1 MNTIKMFLAESGR
14 IAEIK
19 KDFPLYQGQYQNKL
33 LNVYVPTSI
42 LAPNFSVQ
50 QAGQTIADYVSST
63 AVKIGM
69 RTIERNGKI
78 QTSKT
83 YYMRYLK
90 TLTYQNIEYALYERK
105 LPREFTFYAGQG
117 ENAPTLIAN
126 VVNINNETT
135 PATILD
141 VTTSQTCSLDV
152 MPSNYLDKDE
162 PIEATEFENISAQ
175 LNEISELL
183 AKKQN
188 REDESLE
195 TDSKYVVGAINENK
209 RNIAENTQSIQDNTQ
224 AISQNRNAIDE
235 LQEMMASGETYIGAM
250 RLETLPSDTQL
261 NQFVLQEKGR
271 QQASGDS
278 IIVSISQENDTDKNY
293 KYIYNGTEWSYYE
306 IPALGLSENG
316 VFGAIKGTYA
326 VGDTN
331 NLLVDIS
338 GGKIVDIYVKNGDG
352 NYLSVRQYLNQNSQ
366 NIEDIISGDIMVG
379 EAIRAIEDEMGNNIS
394 NTYLTKVLG
403 ATKQFVRDYAQP
415 REISE
420 IYFISQDGYSRQIP
434 TTPADGVQF
443 ETTTTAVGSFQLFE
457 ISKQNTASFELSSLN
472 GYNNNIHISASADC
486 SVSLRLTTSYKKLG
500 EDWQVL
506 SVELSN
512 IIDFVSGDIQRI
524 SLSSLFVSLGDNIAI
539 LDGNAQI
546 RQKLEI
552 VSQTST
558 PITFRLYSSELYPST
573 FSLTT
578 QNYILG
584 SIDQAKSQIIMIG
597 ADGVVEDNNVVLT
610 IANPTSYEE
619 YKTNQREFILNA
631 NIPVVGDLSELTIRI
646 TFGNTVYNLY
656 SFDKGGNTPLKM
668 SDIASSTTYNTN
680 IGYSFNIRIIF
691 LETSD
696 VTGFVLSPSTI
707 TAQQIVNI
715 IGNDSSVVGSIDT
728 LGKLLLTLDP
738 VLQNKVTMALSAPIT
753 APLNTE
759 LVGINTANSQVMV
772 ELGDKLT
779 IENDKLD
786 LSNQTITTLNFAE
799 SERQKCKNLFN
810 INDYS
815 VKSGYVVFPYTLQ
828 EGKEYTFS
836 SNSPITQFK
845 ISDYR
850 YGTYYAQKE
859 DMDGFTSFTFTPIR
873 PSSISEDKTVYIF
886 ISIVNDLT
894 PITSISDLNGYEIQ
908 IEVGDVATEYQ
919 PYNGAIVHE
928 NNDAILFAES
938 ERQKTLNL
946 FNANAVTRGYSL
958 SSSNGE
964 NLPDSLWYVSDY
976 INVQGLSSVIISGI
990 RDSGQSNCFYN
1001 ANKTFISTYKAIK
1014 GYIPVPS
1021 NAVYM
1026 RINGLISQLGDGYTN
1041 ISQGDTVHNS
1051 IIQGIAGVVL
1061 WENPN
1066 KKADFV
1072 PQVITMSNSLS
1083 YFDYC
1088 ALEYETVVPSN
1099 EVINCRQYLY
1109 FRPIVG
1115 GNVENMQGGW
1125 DSGTRYIKARAFRV
1139 LTETTIDMYTGWQ
1152 EGNINDRMMVP
1163 LRIIGYKKGV

>member
-126 VVNINNETT
+126 VVNINNETI

-183 AKKQN
+183 AQKQN

-195 TDSKYVVGAINENK
+195 TNSKNVVGAINENK

-250 RLETLPSDTQL
+250 RLETLPSNTQL

-338 GGKIVDIYVKNGDG
+338 GGKIVDIYVKDGNG
-352 NYLSVRQYLNQNSQ
+352 NYLSIHQYINQNSQ

-457 ISKQNTASFELSSLN
+457 ISKKNTASFELSSLN

-486 SVSLRLTTSYKKLG
+486 SASLRLTTSYKKLG

-524 SLSSLFVSLGDNIAI
+524 SLSSLFVSLGDNVAI

-610 IANPTSYEE
+610 VANPTSYEE

-691 LETSD
+691 LETSG

-759 LVGINTANSQVMV
+759 LVGINTANAQVMIGTS
-772 ELGDKLT
+772 EDLK
-779 IENDKLD
+779 IENETLGLSDTNKTALTFANNEREKL
-786 LSNQTITTLNFAE
+786 
-799 SERQKCKNLFN
+799 
-810 INDYS
+810 
-815 VKSGYVVFPYTLQ
+815 
-828 EGKEYTFS
+828 
-836 SNSPITQFK
+836 
-845 ISDYR
+845 
-850 YGTYYAQKE
+850 
-859 DMDGFTSFTFTPIR
+859 
-873 PSSISEDKTVYIF
+873 
-886 ISIVNDLT
+886 
-894 PITSISDLNGYEIQ
+894 
-908 IEVGDVATEYQ
+908 
-919 PYNGAIVHE
+919 
-928 NNDAILFAES
+928 
-938 ERQKTLNL
+938 LNL
-946 FNANAVTRGYSL
+946 FDANAVVRGYSL

-964 NLPDSLWYVSDY
+964 NLPDALWYVSDY

-990 RDSGQSNCFYN
+990 RDSGQSNCFYD

-1026 RINGLISQLGDGYTN
+1026 RINGLQSQLGDGYTN
-1041 ISQGDTVHNS
+1041 ISQGDIVHNS

-1061 WENPN
+1061 WDNPN
-1066 KKADFV
+1066 KKVAF
-1072 PQVITMSNSLS
+1072 PSQTITLS
-1083 YFDYC
+1083 SSFANFDYLR
-1088 ALEYETVVPSN
+1088 LEYEQIVPADGTT
-1099 EVINCRQYLY
+1099 NCRQYID
-1109 FRPIVG
+1109 FKPFVS
-1115 GNVENMQGGW
+1115 GNLEILCGTYYGTERYLKSRTLKCMNETQIRF
-1125 DSGTRYIKARAFRV
+1125 DSAF
-1139 LTETTIDMYTGWQ
+1139 Q
-1152 EGNINDRMMVP
+1152 EGSSEDRAVVP
-1163 LRIIGYKKGV
+1163 MRIYGIKKGV

>member
-1 MNTIKMFLAESGR
+1 MNTIKIFLAESGR

-126 VVNINNETT
+126 VVNINNETI

-195 TDSKYVVGAINENK
+195 TDSKNVVGAINENK
-209 RNIAENTQSIQDNTQ
+209 RNIAENTQSIQANTQ
-224 AISQNRNAIDE
+224 AISQNRNDIDE
-235 LQEMMASGETYIGAM
+235 LQEMMVSGETYIGAM
-250 RLETLPSDTQL
+250 KLETLPSTTQL

-326 VGDTN
+326 IGDTN

-457 ISKQNTASFELSSLN
+457 ISKKNTASFELSSLN

-512 IIDFVSGDIQRI
+512 IIDFISGDVQRI
-524 SLSSLFVSLGDNIAI
+524 SLSSLFVSLGDDVAI
-539 LDGNAQI
+539 LDENAQI
-546 RQKLEI
+546 KQKLEI

-558 PITFRLYSSELYPST
+558 PTTFRLYSSELYPST

-610 IANPTSYEE
+610 VANPTSYEE

-656 SFDKGGNTPLKM
+656 SFDKGGNTPLTM
-668 SDIASSTTYNTN
+668 SDIASSTTYNINT
-680 IGYSFNIRIIF
+680 GYSFNIRIIF
-691 LETSD
+691 VETSD
-696 VTGFVLSPSTI
+696 ITGFALSPSTI

-715 IGNDSSVVGSIDT
+715 IGDDSSVVGSVDT
-728 LGKLLLTLDP
+728 LGKLLLILDP
-738 VLQNKVTMALSAPIT
+738 ELQNKISMALSAPRT
-753 APLNTE
+753 APSNTE
-759 LVGINTANSQVMV
+759 LVGINTAN
-772 ELGDKLT
+772 
-779 IENDKLD
+779 
-786 LSNQTITTLNFAE
+786 
-799 SERQKCKNLFN
+799 
-810 INDYS
+810 
-815 VKSGYVVFPYTLQ
+815 
-828 EGKEYTFS
+828 
-836 SNSPITQFK
+836 
-845 ISDYR
+845 
-850 YGTYYAQKE
+850 AQA
-859 DMDGFTSFTFTPIR
+859 MIG
-873 PSSISEDKTVYIF
+873 ISEDLKIENETLGLSDTNKTA
-886 ISIVNDLT
+886 LT
-894 PITSISDLNGYEIQ
+894 F
-908 IEVGDVATEYQ
+908 A
-919 PYNGAIVHE
+919 
-928 NNDAILFAES
+928 NN
-938 ERQKTLNL
+938 EREKLLNL
-946 FNANAVTRGYSL
+946 FDTNAVTRGYSL

-964 NLPDSLWYVSDY
+964 NLPDALWYVSDY

-990 RDSGQSNCFYN
+990 RDSGQSNCFYD

-1041 ISQGDTVHNS
+1041 ISLGDIVHNS

-1066 KKADFV
+1066 KKEAFT
-1072 PQVITMSNSLS
+1072 PQTITMSNSLAN
-1083 YFDYC
+1083 FDYC
-1088 ALEYETVVPSN
+1088 ALEYETVVPNN
-1099 EVINCRQYLY
+1099 EVYNCRQYSY

-1115 GNVENMQGGW
+1115 GNVENLQGGW
-1125 DSGTRYIKARAFRV
+1125 DSGTRYIKARAFKV
-1139 LTETTIDMYTGWQ
+1139 LSETTIDMYTGWQ
-1152 EGNINDRMMVP
+1152 EGTINDRMMVP

>member
-126 VVNINNETT
+126 VVNINNETI

-195 TDSKYVVGAINENK
+195 TDSKSVVGAINENK

-224 AISQNRNAIDE
+224 AISQNRNDIDE
-235 LQEMMASGETYIGAM
+235 LQEMMVSGETYIGVM
-250 RLETLPSDTQL
+250 KLETLPSTTQL

-326 VGDTN
+326 IGDTN

-338 GGKIVDIYVKNGDG
+338 GGKIVDIYVKNGNG
-352 NYLSVRQYLNQNSQ
+352 NYLSIHQYINQNSQ

-512 IIDFVSGDIQRI
+512 IIDFVSGDVQRI
-524 SLSSLFVSLGDNIAI
+524 SLSSLFVSLGDNVAI
-539 LDGNAQI
+539 LDVNAQI
-546 RQKLEI
+546 KQKLEI

-738 VLQNKVTMALSAPIT
+738 ELQNKVTMALSAPIT

-759 LVGINTANSQVMV
+759 LVGINTANAQVMIGTS
-772 ELGDKLT
+772 EDLK
-779 IENDKLD
+779 IENETLGLSDTNKTALTFANNEREK
-786 LSNQTITTLNFAE
+786 LSNLLDT
-799 SERQKCKNLFN
+799 
-810 INDYS
+810 
-815 VKSGYVVFPYTLQ
+815 
-828 EGKEYTFS
+828 
-836 SNSPITQFK
+836 
-845 ISDYR
+845 
-850 YGTYYAQKE
+850 
-859 DMDGFTSFTFTPIR
+859 
-873 PSSISEDKTVYIF
+873 
-886 ISIVNDLT
+886 
-894 PITSISDLNGYEIQ
+894 
-908 IEVGDVATEYQ
+908 
-919 PYNGAIVHE
+919 
-928 NNDAILFAES
+928 
-938 ERQKTLNL
+938 
-946 FNANAVTRGYSL
+946 NAVVRGYSL

-964 NLPDSLWYVSDY
+964 NLPDALWYVSDY
-976 INVQGLSSVIISGI
+976 INVQGLSSVTISGI
-990 RDSGQSNCFYN
+990 RDSGQSNCFYD

-1041 ISQGDTVHNS
+1041 ISRGDIVHNS

-1066 KKADFV
+1066 RKEAFT
-1072 PQVITMSNSLS
+1072 PQTITMSNSLS

-1099 EVINCRQYLY
+1099 ETINCRQYAY

-1115 GNVENMQGGW
+1115 GACENLQGGW
-1125 DSGTRYIKARAFRV
+1125 DDYTRYLKARAFKI
-1139 LTETTIDMYTGWQ
+1139 LSDTQIQMYTGWQ
-1152 EGNINDRMMVP
+1152 EDAINDKMMVP